1 MTNTPLDKS
10 NTVHVKR
17 VTVIDEGRDLWEVR
31 GRLLMFLFVLR
42 GTFFKGGA
50 VAAPASSSAF
60 RHGSAHTRH
69 PHYEGVP
76 NQRYHKEQNQLVNRS
91 DEGGGVTIVRTSYVH
106 AASDARAL
114 ARSCSSIRPHQTE
127 TE

>member
-10 NTVHVKR
+10 NTLHHVKR

-50 VAAPASSSAF
+50 VIIGISPRSVL
-60 RHGSAHTRH
+60 TRH
-69 PHYEGVP
+69 PHYEGDP
-76 NQRYHKEQNQLVNRS
+76 NQRYRKEQYQLVNRS
-91 DEGGGVTIVRTSYVH
+91 DKGGGVTIVRTSYAD